1 MLKTL
6 KLIDYPKEL
15 IETLFNAKLGI
26 IGSTI
31 LGPFLAIYL
40 FKDTIPMWINITFI
54 LSQISIFIVRLII
67 SNKALSIIKYVD
79 RKEINDY
86 LRLYLITIF
95 VNAFLLGIYSIFVI
109 YYADKIFI
117 LLYISILIALNAG
130 AMSTLSSVFHALF
143 IFNITSL
150 GLLIF
155 ALLFFGSSTM
165 YFFIAIF
172 TALFIF
178 ITLPASFKVYSILT
192 RGINQTNEIK
202 ALNISLEEKIQ
213 QRTKELAQK
222 TKQLEILNQSLDKR
236 VKEESEKSRKNEQLL
251 IQQSRQAAMG
261 EMIGNIAHQWRQPLN
276 ALGLVLQNIHF
287 TYQMDELNDEFMQKS
302 IDKGKMLTS
311 SMSKTIDD
319 FRDFFKPNKLKENF
333 NVSQII
339 KNTTELIEASYN
351 NNNITLKTDLDTDI
365 TIEGY
370 PSEFSQVILNI
381 LSNAKD
387 ALMEYK
393 VSSRIVNIKTYEQ
406 NNKIIISIEDNAGG
420 IPKEIISKI
429 FDPYFTT
436 KEEGK
441 GTGIGLYM
449 SKTIIENSMGGE
461 LEIVNSTD
469 GAKFI
474 IKLKKNIKE
483 TI

>member
-1 MLKTL
+1 
-6 KLIDYPKEL
+6 
-15 IETLFNAKLGI
+15 
-26 IGSTI
+26 
-31 LGPFLAIYL
+31 
-40 FKDTIPMWINITFI
+40 
-54 LSQISIFIVRLII
+54 
-67 SNKALSIIKYVD
+67 
-79 RKEINDY
+79 
-86 LRLYLITIF
+86 
-95 VNAFLLGIYSIFVI
+95 
-109 YYADKIFI
+109 
-117 LLYISILIALNAG
+117 
-130 AMSTLSSVFHALF
+130 
-143 IFNITSL
+143 
-150 GLLIF
+150 
-155 ALLFFGSSTM
+155 
-165 YFFIAIF
+165 
-172 TALFIF
+172 
-178 ITLPASFKVYSILT
+178 
-192 RGINQTNEIK
+192 
-202 ALNISLEEKIQ
+202 
-213 QRTKELAQK
+213 LAQK

-387 ALMEYK
+387 ALIEYK
-393 VSSRIVNIKTYEQ
+393 ESSRIVNIKTYEQ

-449 SKTIIENSMGGE
+449 SKTIIETHHKGKLYAVNGDEGVCFFIDVMSDK
-461 LEIVNSTD
+461 EILMKNASTLD
-469 GAKFI
+469 I
-474 IKLKKNIKE
+474 E
-483 TI
+483 YV

>member
-1 MLKTL
+1 
-6 KLIDYPKEL
+6 
-15 IETLFNAKLGI
+15 
-26 IGSTI
+26 
-31 LGPFLAIYL
+31 
-40 FKDTIPMWINITFI
+40 
-54 LSQISIFIVRLII
+54 
-67 SNKALSIIKYVD
+67 
-79 RKEINDY
+79 
-86 LRLYLITIF
+86 
-95 VNAFLLGIYSIFVI
+95 
-109 YYADKIFI
+109 
-117 LLYISILIALNAG
+117 
-130 AMSTLSSVFHALF
+130 
-143 IFNITSL
+143 
-150 GLLIF
+150 
-155 ALLFFGSSTM
+155 
-165 YFFIAIF
+165 
-172 TALFIF
+172 
-178 ITLPASFKVYSILT
+178 
-192 RGINQTNEIK
+192 
-202 ALNISLEEKIQ
+202 
-213 QRTKELAQK
+213 
-222 TKQLEILNQSLDKR
+222 
-236 VKEESEKSRKNEQLL
+236 
-251 IQQSRQAAMG
+251 MG